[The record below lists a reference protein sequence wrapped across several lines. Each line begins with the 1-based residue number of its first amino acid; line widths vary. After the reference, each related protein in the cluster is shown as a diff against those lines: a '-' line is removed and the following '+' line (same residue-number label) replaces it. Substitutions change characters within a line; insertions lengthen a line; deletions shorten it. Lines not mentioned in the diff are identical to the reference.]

1 MSSQSICRINEII
14 FQNEIL
20 FFIYCDAISMQLSQT
35 KSSFSSIKGKS
46 VTERTWSSSK
56 LFVLKYDNDIADKD
70 VPFHSF
76 FGFRYD
82 NVILID
88 N

>member
-1 MSSQSICRINEII
+1 MK
-14 FQNEIL
+14 FYFL
-20 FFIYCDAISMQLSQT
+20 FKQKVVLFLSQT